1 MSVYREFGQ
10 EGGDSPSYVSA
21 SISWKHGRNL
31 SMGFFRMEA
40 GQGSEPHFHNDEQFI
55 YILKGGLRVAVG
67 GVISE
72 APVGSL
78 VHFAPGA
85 VHELAAPA
93 AEAAEFLL
101 SRGPARENPED
112 DVTKPEGDAG
122 KSILR
127 PE

>member
-1 MSVYREFGQ
+1 MSIYRDFGQ

-21 SISWKHGRNL
+21 QISWKHGQNL
-31 SMGFFRMEA
+31 SMGFFRMAA

-55 YILKGGLRVAVG
+55 YILKGGLRVAIDG
-67 GVISE
+67 EISE

-85 VHELAAPA
+85 VHELATPTNDS
-93 AEAAEFLL
+93 AEFLL
-101 SRGPARENPED
+101 SRGPARENPEA
-112 DVTKPEGDAG
+112 DVIKPEGDAG

-127 PE
+127 